1 MKNTTPKTK
10 TKTKATQPTSV
21 DKYSNQYIAVVKIL
35 AETQEQIDNHAEV
48 INDHSETIDNHAEVL
63 EQARENADILD
74 AKVTLVFWFCGI
86 TTAIATALAITALVC
101 K

>member
-10 TKTKATQPTSV
+10 TKTTKPVV
-21 DKYSNQYIAVVKIL
+21 DIVKIL
-35 AETQEQIDNHAEV
+35 AEIQDQLDNHAEV
-48 INDHSETIDNHAEVL
+48 IN
-63 EQARENADILD
+63 ENAEAINNNAEACEQDRDNANVLD

>member
-10 TKTKATQPTSV
+10 TKTTKPVV
-21 DKYSNQYIAVVKIL
+21 DIVKIL
-35 AETQEQIDNHAEV
+35 AEIQDQLDNHAEV
-48 INDHSETIDNHAEVL
+48 INENSETINNNAEACEQDRDNANV
-63 EQARENADILD
+63 LD

-86 TTAIATALAITALVC
+86 TTVIATALAITALVC

>member
-10 TKTKATQPTSV
+10 TKTTKPVV
-21 DKYSNQYIAVVKIL
+21 DIVKIL
-35 AETQEQIDNHAEV
+35 AEIQDQLDNHAEV
-48 INDHSETIDNHAEVL
+48 INENSETINNNAEACEQDRDNANV
-63 EQARENADILD
+63 LD

>member
-10 TKTKATQPTSV
+10 TKTTKPVV
-21 DKYSNQYIAVVKIL
+21 DIVKIL
-35 AETQEQIDNHAEV
+35 ASSQELIDEHEEALNAHADA
-48 INDHSETIDNHAEVL
+48 INNLSEISTTLFN
-63 EQARENADILD
+63 QREDANVLD

>member
-10 TKTKATQPTSV
+10 TKTTKPVV
-21 DKYSNQYIAVVKIL
+21 DIVKIL
-35 AETQEQIDNHAEV
+35 AEIQDQLDNHAEV
-48 INDHSETIDNHAEVL
+48 INENSEAINNNAEACEQDRDNANV
-63 EQARENADILD
+63 LD

>member
-10 TKTKATQPTSV
+10 TKTKATNPTSV
-21 DKYSNQYIAVVKIL
+21 DKYSDKYIAVLKIL
-35 AETQEQIDNHAEV
+35 AEIQEQIDNHAEV
-48 INDHSETIDNHAEVL
+48 IRDNSETINNNAEVL
-63 EQARENADILD
+63 GQARKNANVLD

>member
-10 TKTKATQPTSV
+10 TKTTKPVV
-21 DKYSNQYIAVVKIL
+21 DIVKIL
-35 AETQEQIDNHAEV
+35 AGSQELIDEHEEALNAHADA
-48 INDHSETIDNHAEVL
+48 INSHAKDLSEISTTLFN
-63 EQARENADILD
+63 QREDANVLD

>member
-21 DKYSNQYIAVVKIL
+21 DKYSNISVVEIL

-48 INDHSETIDNHAEVL
+48 INDHSETINNHAEVL

>member
-10 TKTKATQPTSV
+10 TKTTKPVV
-21 DKYSNQYIAVVKIL
+21 DIVKML
-35 AETQEQIDNHAEV
+35 AEIQDQLDNHAEV
-48 INDHSETIDNHAEVL
+48 INANANANAEACQQDQDNANV
-63 EQARENADILD
+63 LD